1 MRKSNEKISLKK
13 WENPT
18 EFLLPLDRE
27 FDHCW
32 VEKGGEWKEIRSDSS
47 FIFAS
52 NRVSSSSRLRIRFVS
67 ACAVQAADKEESE
80 ERGKEVL
87 TTMRRELFSGKWTIF
102 LVGDYVSLATVN
114 YTTSGI
120 GFVYWGRW
128 MERYRHFE
136 RIDRQT
142 FDILAEEEDPS
153 SGLSRTDC
161 VSSLSPIAR
170 ISCQSTR
177 RLVSGSSYC
186 DSVLLADPSL
196 GPTNH
201 DNSSIVYRI
210 SFSCKLIIFIAR
222 KMESNLSR
230 S

>member
-1 MRKSNEKISLKK
+1 
-13 WENPT
+13 
-18 EFLLPLDRE
+18 
-27 FDHCW
+27 
-32 VEKGGEWKEIRSDSS
+32 
-47 FIFAS
+47 
-52 NRVSSSSRLRIRFVS
+52 
-67 ACAVQAADKEESE
+67 
-80 ERGKEVL
+80 
-87 TTMRRELFSGKWTIF
+87 MRRELFSGRWTIF

-153 SGLSRTDC
+153 FGLSRTDC

-186 DSVLLADPSL
+186 DDSVLLARPE
-196 GPTNH
+196 PWPN
-201 DNSSIVYRI
+201 
-210 SFSCKLIIFIAR
+210 KP
-222 KMESNLSR
+222 
-230 S
+230 